1 MTDGI
6 GSSAG
11 VPQVSYYIDAV
22 KDAGQRSR
30 AIILLIIFM
39 LFFSITAL
47 RNNYSPDWML
57 ERLQV
62 AEKVYTCIDAIW
74 PNGQQQAKDVNS
86 EEQCKPLKGML
97 LLPDKTPARD
107 KNQLLKDISAFLA
120 QERFIPFDL
129 EYFDISKPIPILK
142 DVLRERLLYFGR
154 KELEIRQGTIPIIS
168 SAIDINDLWIVSG
181 AVMAFLLYFL
191 SRSYQ
196 QEIVNVTYI
205 KEKFPP
211 FFEVVKKLQVLAHFT
226 RYQSDFIRLPF
237 FMLPSIV
244 QVWLLCEELK
254 TYEIGKIINI
264 SGNNI
269 QYFFILVSS
278 GLLFWAN
285 YGAVKEHKAL
295 ESLLMEEDTEQ
306 SGTRPQ
312 SNPATAP
319 SPETSHTAAPPNY

>member
-1 MTDGI
+1 MALEVQQ
-6 GSSAG
+6 S

-62 AEKVYTCIDAIW
+62 AEKVYMCIDAIW
-74 PNGQQQAKDVNS
+74 PNGQQQAKDINS
-86 EEQCKPLKGML
+86 EEQCKPLKGM
-97 LLPDKTPARD
+97 LPDKTPARD

-129 EYFDISKPIPILK
+129 EYFDISKPIPILR
-142 DVLRERLLYFGR
+142 DVLRERLLFFGK

-196 QEIVNVTYI
+196 QEIVNVLI
-205 KEKFPP
+205 
-211 FFEVVKKLQVLAHFT
+211 Q
-226 RYQSDFIRLPF
+226 
-237 FMLPSIV
+237 
-244 QVWLLCEELK
+244 
-254 TYEIGKIINI
+254 GKI
-264 SGNNI
+264 ST
-269 QYFFILVSS
+269 FF
-278 GLLFWAN
+278 
-285 YGAVKEHKAL
+285 
-295 ESLLMEEDTEQ
+295 
-306 SGTRPQ
+306 
-312 SNPATAP
+312 
-319 SPETSHTAAPPNY
+319 